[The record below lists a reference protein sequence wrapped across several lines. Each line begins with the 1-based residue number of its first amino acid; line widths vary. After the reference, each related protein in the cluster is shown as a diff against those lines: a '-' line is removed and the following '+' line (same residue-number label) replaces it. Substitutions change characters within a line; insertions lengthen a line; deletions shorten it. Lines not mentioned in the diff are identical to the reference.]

1 MKTIVTFIRPWNRYN
16 RGETAGFDP
25 ATAAALIGVHAV
37 PYRPAEVAPATIP
50 AAAVAP
56 APAPAAPEP
65 PAPAASFETA
75 MAALET
81 PAETAPK
88 APAAGA
94 DLPVQG
100 RRK

>member
-37 PYRPAEVAPATIP
+37 PYRPAEAASAAIP
-50 AAAVAP
+50 AAAPAP
-56 APAPAAPEP
+56 APAPAALA
-65 PAPAASFETA
+65 PAPAPSFEIA

-88 APAAGA
+88 ASAIGTA

>member
-37 PYRPAEVAPATIP
+37 PYRPAEM
-50 AAAVAP
+50 
-56 APAPAAPEP
+56 APAAIPAVP
-65 PAPAASFETA
+65 PAEPTPAPSFENA

-81 PAETAPK
+81 PAEPAPK

>member
-25 ATAAALIGVHAV
+25 ATAAGLIGVHAV
-37 PYRPAEVAPATIP
+37 PYRAAEAAPASAP
-50 AAAVAP
+50 AAAPAPVPAAAPEP
-56 APAPAAPEP
+56 APAP
-65 PAPAASFETA
+65 SFETA

-88 APAAGA
+88 SVTAGA

>member
-16 RGETAGFDP
+16 RGEIAGFDP
-25 ATAAALIGVHAV
+25 ATAAALIGIHAV
-37 PYRPAEVAPATIP
+37 PYRPAEAASPAIP
-50 AAAVAP
+50 AAAP

-65 PAPAASFETA
+65 APSFEAA
-75 MAALET
+75 MTALET

-88 APAAGA
+88 SAATGTA

>member
-25 ATAAALIGVHAV
+25 ATAAGLIGVHAV
-37 PYRPAEVAPATIP
+37 PYRPAEAAPVVP
-50 AAAVAP
+50 A
-56 APAPAAPEP
+56 APAAPEP
-65 PAPAASFETA
+65 APSFESA

-88 APAAGA
+88 SAATGTA

>member
-25 ATAAALIGVHAV
+25 ATAAGLIGVHAV
-37 PYRPAEVAPATIP
+37 PYRPAEGAPAAIP
-50 AAAVAP
+50 AAAP
-56 APAPAAPEP
+56 APAPAE
-65 PAPAASFETA
+65 PAPSFETA

-81 PAETAPK
+81 PAETAPAAA
-88 APAAGA
+88 APGTA

>member
-1 MKTIVTFIRPWNRYN
+1 MKTIVTFIRPWSRYN

-25 ATAAALIGVHAV
+25 ATAAGLIGIHAV
-37 PYRPAEVAPATIP
+37 PYRPAEVAPAAIP
-50 AAAVAP
+50 AAAPAS
-56 APAPAAPEP
+56 APAPAAPESA
-65 PAPAASFETA
+65 PAPSFETA
-75 MAALET
+75 MAALEI

-88 APAAGA
+88 AGA

>member
-25 ATAAALIGVHAV
+25 ATAAGLIGIHAV
-37 PYRPAEVAPATIP
+37 PYLPAEVAPAAIP
-50 AAAVAP
+50 AA

-65 PAPAASFETA
+65 APSFEAA

-88 APAAGA
+88 TGA

>member
-16 RGETAGFDP
+16 RGEIAGFDP
-25 ATAAALIGVHAV
+25 ATAAGLIGVHAV
-37 PYRPAEVAPATIP
+37 PYRPAEGAPASAPAT
-50 AAAVAP
+50 AP

-65 PAPAASFETA
+65 APAPSFEA
-75 MAALET
+75 AVAALET
-81 PAETAPK
+81 PAETEPRTA
-88 APAAGA
+88 AAGA

>member
-37 PYRPAEVAPATIP
+37 PYRPADAASAAIP
-50 AAAVAP
+50 AP
-56 APAPAAPEP
+56 APAPAPVEP
-65 PAPAASFETA
+65 PAPAPSFETA
-75 MAALET
+75 VAALET

-88 APAAGA
+88 AAAAGA

>member
-16 RGETAGFDP
+16 RGETAGFAP
-25 ATAAALIGVHAV
+25 ETAAGLIGVHAA
-37 PYRPAEVAPATIP
+37 PYRPAEGAPAAIP
-50 AAAVAP
+50 AA
-56 APAPAAPEP
+56 APAAPEP
-65 PAPAASFETA
+65 APTPSFETA

>member
-37 PYRPAEVAPATIP
+37 PYRPADGALAAIP
-50 AAAVAP
+50 AAAPAPVPAEP
-56 APAPAAPEP
+56 APAP
-65 PAPAASFETA
+65 SFETA

-81 PAETAPK
+81 PTETAPM
-88 APAAGA
+88 AAATGTA

>member
-25 ATAAALIGVHAV
+25 ATAAGLIGIHAV
-37 PYRPAEVAPATIP
+37 PYRPAEVAPA
-50 AAAVAP
+50 AP

-88 APAAGA
+88 AAATGA

>member
-37 PYRPAEVAPATIP
+37 PYRPAEAAP
-50 AAAVAP
+50 VAP
-56 APAPAAPEP
+56 APAPAEPALAP
-65 PAPAASFETA
+65 SFESA
-75 MAALET
+75 VAALET

-88 APAAGA
+88 SAATGTA

>member
-25 ATAAALIGVHAV
+25 ATAAGLIGVHAV
-37 PYRPAEVAPATIP
+37 PYRPAE
-50 AAAVAP
+50 AASAAIRAP
-56 APAPAAPEP
+56 APAPAPAE
-65 PAPAASFETA
+65 PAPAPSFETA

-81 PAETAPK
+81 PADTAPK
-88 APAAGA
+88 TGT

>member
-25 ATAAALIGVHAV
+25 ATAAGLIGVHAV
-37 PYRPAEVAPATIP
+37 LYRPAEAAPVAP
-50 AAAVAP
+50 
-56 APAPAAPEP
+56 PAAPEP
-65 PAPAASFETA
+65 APAPSFEAA

-88 APAAGA
+88 AAAAGA

>member
-37 PYRPAEVAPATIP
+37 PYRPADMAPAAIP
-50 AAAVAP
+50 AAAPAPVEP
-56 APAPAAPEP
+56 APAP
-65 PAPAASFETA
+65 SFESA
-75 MAALET
+75 MAALEA

-88 APAAGA
+88 AAAAGA

>member
-37 PYRPAEVAPATIP
+37 PYRPAEAAPDSAP
-50 AAAVAP
+50 AAAPAPVPAAAP
-56 APAPAAPEP
+56 APAPAP
-65 PAPAASFETA
+65 SFEAT

-81 PAETAPK
+81 PAEAAPK
-88 APAAGA
+88 APATGTA

>member
-25 ATAAALIGVHAV
+25 ATAAGLIGVHAV
-37 PYRPAEVAPATIP
+37 PYRPAEAAPASAP
-50 AAAVAP
+50 AAAP
-56 APAPAAPEP
+56 APAPAE
-65 PAPAASFETA
+65 PAPAPSFETA

-81 PAETAPK
+81 PPEPAPK
-88 APAAGA
+88 APATGTA

>member
-25 ATAAALIGVHAV
+25 ATAAALIGIHAV
-37 PYRPAEVAPATIP
+37 PYRPAEAAPASAPAT
-50 AAAVAP
+50 AP

-65 PAPAASFETA
+65 APAPSFEA
-75 MAALET
+75 AVAALET

-88 APAAGA
+88 TGA

>member
-25 ATAAALIGVHAV
+25 ATAAGLIGIHAV
-37 PYRPAEVAPATIP
+37 PYRPAEAAPVVP
-50 AAAVAP
+50 AAP
-56 APAPAAPEP
+56 APAEPAAP
-65 PAPAASFETA
+65 AQSFEAA

-81 PAETAPK
+81 PADTAPK
-88 APAAGA
+88 AAAAGA

>member
-25 ATAAALIGVHAV
+25 ATAAGLIGVHAV
-37 PYRPAEVAPATIP
+37 PYRPAEAAPVVP
-50 AAAVAP
+50 A
-56 APAPAAPEP
+56 APAAPEP
-65 PAPAASFETA
+65 APSFEAA

-88 APAAGA
+88 AAATGTA

>member
-25 ATAAALIGVHAV
+25 ATAAGLIGVHAV
-37 PYRPAEVAPATIP
+37 PYRPAEVAPASAP
-50 AAAVAP
+50 AAAPAPVELP
-56 APAPAAPEP
+56 APAP
-65 PAPAASFETA
+65 SFETA

-81 PAETAPK
+81 PAATAPK
-88 APAAGA
+88 AAAAGA

>member
-16 RGETAGFDP
+16 RGEIAGFDP
-25 ATAAALIGVHAV
+25 ATAAGLIGIHAV
-37 PYRPAEVAPATIP
+37 PYRPAEATPAAIP
-50 AAAVAP
+50 AAAP
-56 APAPAAPEP
+56 APAPTAPEP
-65 PAPAASFETA
+65 AQSFETA

-88 APAAGA
+88 AAAGA

>member
-37 PYRPAEVAPATIP
+37 PYRPADMAPAAIP
-50 AAAVAP
+50 AAAPAPAEP
-56 APAPAAPEP
+56 APAP
-65 PAPAASFETA
+65 SFESA
-75 MAALET
+75 MAALEA

-88 APAAGA
+88 AAAAGA

>member
-25 ATAAALIGVHAV
+25 ATAAALIGIHAV
-37 PYRPAEVAPATIP
+37 PYRPAEAAPIASAAPPVEPATP
-50 AAAVAP
+50 APSFEAAV
-56 APAPAAPEP
+56 
-65 PAPAASFETA
+65 
-75 MAALET
+75 AALET

-88 APAAGA
+88 AAAAGA